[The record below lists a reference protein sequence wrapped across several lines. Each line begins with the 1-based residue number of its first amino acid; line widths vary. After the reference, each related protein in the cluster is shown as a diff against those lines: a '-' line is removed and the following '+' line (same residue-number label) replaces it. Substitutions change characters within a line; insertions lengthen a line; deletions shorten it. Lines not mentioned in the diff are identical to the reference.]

1 MRCYFMRGGHIVDVQ
16 ELPGLSNEEA
26 TAKAHALFLER
37 EHLFE
42 GFELWDRTRLVI
54 KYSARSP
61 PSIARGPHRH
71 RGP

>member
-37 EHLFE
+37 KHLFG

-54 KYSARSP
+54 KYSAPSP
-61 PSIARGPHRH
+61 PPIA
-71 RGP
+71 